1 LLAYN
6 ADVYDYWKLELEMVM
21 KKEKVFAGWKR
32 TVLYVSQLSWL
43 LVFSVHA
50 NQRESNYGWIAFGYS
65 PMIYTSSATMEF
77 QNRVEIDYC
86 HSLSS
91 NTYVKTGV
99 RLKTDLLRPEG
110 FVRLTCRIFDY
121 AWHPEIGVELGYSGA
136 HSGNRLPGETPT
148 AFEQHISPLY
158 FAVQTS
164 PFLFQILKGWEL
176 NVLELQIRTHLD
188 FPGRN
193 LKMQIGIVSIGRDI

>member
-1 LLAYN
+1 
-6 ADVYDYWKLELEMVM
+6 
-21 KKEKVFAGWKR
+21 
-32 TVLYVSQLSWL
+32 
-43 LVFSVHA
+43 
-50 NQRESNYGWIAFGYS
+50 
-65 PMIYTSSATMEF
+65 
-77 QNRVEIDYC
+77 
-86 HSLSS
+86 
-91 NTYVKTGV
+91 
-99 RLKTDLLRPEG
+99 
-110 FVRLTCRIFDY
+110 VRLTCRIFDY

-136 HSGNRLPGETPT
+136 HLGNRLPGETPT